1 MRPLGHSI
9 LNSPR
14 PWRSVMG
21 DRRLFVRECP
31 FVIERALVLNGI
43 AVPRSAVYE
52 PEHGSPRTSPKGS
65 ARRVSHEARMPADVA
80 TWRAASIFARTKL
93 VNSSGVLGLASAP

>member
-1 MRPLGHSI
+1 MDPQRT
-9 LNSPR
+9 
-14 PWRSVMG
+14 
-21 DRRLFVRECP
+21 
-31 FVIERALVLNGI
+31 
-43 AVPRSAVYE
+43 SAAGRCGASDE